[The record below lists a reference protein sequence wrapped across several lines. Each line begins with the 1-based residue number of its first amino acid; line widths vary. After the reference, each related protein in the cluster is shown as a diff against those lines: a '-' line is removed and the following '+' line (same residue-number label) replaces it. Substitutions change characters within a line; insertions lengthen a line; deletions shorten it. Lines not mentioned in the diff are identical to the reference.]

1 MPDCTAKINNLLDQ
15 YKQALLRRRP
25 SILLRYSTDT
35 LDTDILATDGR
46 HNLLT
51 SRGAS
56 PKAYKMQ

>member
-35 LDTDILATDGR
+35 LATDDFETEVFA
-46 HNLLT
+46 NNTL
-51 SRGAS
+51 A
-56 PKAYKMQ
+56 PDV